1 MLLAAID
8 FEERGCFRLLTEH
21 YDACTLFFCRSYGS
35 SGETMLHAMMER
47 RTEQTVGPFCQLY
60 GKTPNADA
68 LRPLFFHNS

>member
-21 YDACTLFFCRSYGS
+21 YDACTLFFCRSHGS

-68 LRPLFFHNS
+68 LRPLFSHNS